1 MLTQE
6 ERSLIPLVSR
16 GGCVNIIAL
25 RKALVKTKL
34 SNPSNTI
41 FPKLFIYHYLKEAD
55 PDGDEPMLNYG
66 ECTWQH

>member
-34 SNPSNTI
+34 ANPSNTI
-41 FPKLFIYHYLKEAD
+41 FPKLFIYHYLKEA
-55 PDGDEPMLNYG
+55 LS
-66 ECTWQH
+66 